1 MVAFPAL
8 RVVAVLALL
17 TPIAGGAALSAALV
31 GETGRVEVVPV
42 PEQPLDQIKTEYRR
56 PDTIPFP
63 ADNPYTPAKALL
75 GQMLFS
81 DTRLSD
87 AGELACASCHN
98 PAFDYGDGLAKGI
111 GHGMRPLARRSIS
124 IINSAWGKL
133 FMWDGRAAT
142 LEEQALGPIASPTEM
157 NQSLDDVIRILSE
170 IDKYELAFS
179 VAFPHQAI
187 TPSTVAKAIA
197 TYECTLVSA
206 IAPFDAWIDGDESSI
221 SDPAKRGF
229 ELFNAKARCAFCHSG
244 WLLTDD
250 GFHDTG
256 LPDDDIGRGR
266 LFPSTIKL
274 QHAFKTPSLRDTA
287 LRGPY
292 MHDGS
297 LPTLEAVVSQYD
309 QGGVHRP
316 SQSELVEPLGLS
328 PEEQRDIVAF
338 LRTLTIPSARP

>member
-1 MVAFPAL
+1 
-8 RVVAVLALL
+8 VAVLVLL
-17 TPIAGGAALSAALV
+17 TPIAGGAALGAALV
-31 GETGRVEVVPV
+31 GETGRVEVTPV
-42 PEQPLDQIKTEYRR
+42 LEQALDQTKAEYRR

-98 PAFDYGDGLAKGI
+98 PAFDYGDGLAKSI
-111 GHGMRPLARRSIS
+111 GHGMRPLARRASS
-124 IINSAWGKL
+124 VINSAWGQL

-142 LEEQALGPIASPTEM
+142 LEEQVRGPVESSSEM
-157 NQSLDDVIRILSE
+157 NQSLDRVTRILSE
-170 IDKYELAFS
+170 IDTYELAFS

-187 TPSTVAKAIA
+187 TPITVAKAIA
-197 TYECTLVSA
+197 TYERTLVSA
-206 IAPFDAWIDGDESSI
+206 LAPFDAWIDGDESSI
-221 SDPAKRGF
+221 SDSAKRGF
-229 ELFNAKARCAFCHSG
+229 DLFNSKARCALCHTG

-256 LPDDDIGRGR
+256 LPGDDIGRGQF
-266 LFPSTIKL
+266 FPSTIKL

-297 LPTLEAVVSQYD
+297 LPTLEAVVAQYD
-309 QGGVHRP
+309 QGGLHRP
-316 SQSELVEPLGLS
+316 SQSELIEPLGLS

-338 LRTLTIPSARP
+338 LRTLTSPVRSTFVPVLPR